1 MRLGCGT
8 VTPGEVQTWLS
19 LLSLV
24 VAGGIGYGA
33 QQQRIRSLESRVGQL
48 EKTVQDGEKEL
59 LSKIDKVNDVLTEVK
74 QLLARLEERIGK

>member
-1 MRLGCGT
+1 M
-8 VTPGEVQTWLS
+8 TPGEVQTWLS

-59 LSKIDKVNDVLTEVK
+59 LSKIDRVNDVLAEVK

>member
-1 MRLGCGT
+1 

>member
-1 MRLGCGT
+1 

-48 EKTVQDGEKEL
+48 EKTVHDGEKEL
-59 LSKIDKVNDVLTEVK
+59 LLKIDRLNDVLAEVK
-74 QLLARLEERIGK
+74 SLLARLEERIGK

>member
-1 MRLGCGT
+1 M
-8 VTPGEVQTWLS
+8 TPGEVQTWLS

-33 QQQRIRSLESRVGQL
+33 QQQRIRSLESRVGQI

-59 LSKIDKVNDVLTEVK
+59 LSKIDRVNDVLAEVK

>member
-1 MRLGCGT
+1 M
-8 VTPGEVQTWLS
+8 TPGEVQTWLS

-48 EKTVQDGEKEL
+48 EKTVQDGEREL
-59 LSKIDKVNDVLTEVK
+59 LSKIDRVNDVLAEVK